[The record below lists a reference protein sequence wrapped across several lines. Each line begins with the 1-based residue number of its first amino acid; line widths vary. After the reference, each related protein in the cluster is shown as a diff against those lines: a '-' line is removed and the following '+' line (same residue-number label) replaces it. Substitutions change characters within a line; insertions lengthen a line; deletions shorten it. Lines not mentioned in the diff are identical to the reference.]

1 MTVVLGPLELS
12 NTWRRHGEYAV
23 GEHVSLRFSDQ
34 FFTAEVL
41 AVEPDVEQP
50 ARDLVILA
58 SIERLAT

>member
-1 MTVVLGPLELS
+1 MSV
-12 NTWRRHGEYAV
+12 V

-34 FFTAEVL
+34 FYTAEVL

-58 SIERLAT
+58 LIERLAT

>member
-1 MTVVLGPLELS
+1 MTVVLGPLELF

-34 FFTAEVL
+34 FYTAEVL
-41 AVEPDVEQP
+41 A

-58 SIERLAT
+58 LIERLAT